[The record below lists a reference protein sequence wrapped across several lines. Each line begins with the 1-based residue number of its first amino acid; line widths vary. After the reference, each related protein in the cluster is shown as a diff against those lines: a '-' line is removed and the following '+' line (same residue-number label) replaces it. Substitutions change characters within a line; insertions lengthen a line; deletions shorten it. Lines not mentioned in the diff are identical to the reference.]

1 MMIKKLFFHCM
12 SWYDTWWRRRH
23 KVEKFDALI
32 SYSFERFEGERRI
45 MNDGSWI
52 EPGDFLAILHF
63 NHECFSSASHNYMRN
78 ALRFR
83 KLILSSLAKL
93 AKDINREQWQQ
104 VKALHGIS
112 WLPPH
117 GEKFGFLIEPL
128 PDSPLTRIRQFY
140 FRLLLKAFF
149 PHIAE
154 RESKRIRPHAYWLT
168 RNNLVK
174 YFSGD
179 SVQDELLAHH

>member
-1 MMIKKLFFHCM
+1 MIRKLFYHGM
-12 SWYDTWWRRRH
+12 SWYDAWWRRRH
-23 KVEKFDALI
+23 KVEKFDALM
-32 SYSFERFEGERRI
+32 SFSIEQYTGDKRI

-63 NHECFSSASHNYMRN
+63 NHDCFSAASHNYMRN

-83 KLILSSLAKL
+83 KLIFSSLSQL
-93 AKDINREQWQQ
+93 AKDLHHQQKWQK

-128 PDSPLTRIRQFY
+128 PDSTLTRMRQFY

-149 PHIAE
+149 PQLFE

-168 RNNLVK
+168 RNNLLK
-174 YFSGD
+174 HFSGE
-179 SVQDELLAHH
+179 SAQHELLAHH

>member
-1 MMIKKLFFHCM
+1 MFRKLFFHCM
-12 SWYDTWWRRRH
+12 NGYDAWWRRRH
-23 KVEKFDALI
+23 KVKQFDVLI
-32 SYSFERFEGERRI
+32 SYSLEQFSGDRRM

-63 NHECFSSASHNYMRN
+63 NHDCFSSASHNPMRN

-83 KLILSSLAKL
+83 KLIFSSLTRL
-93 AKDINREQWQQ
+93 AKEVCHQQQWQQ

-128 PDSPLTRIRQFY
+128 PDSPLTRVRQFY
-140 FRLLLKAFF
+140 FRLLLNAFF
-149 PHIAE
+149 PQLAA

-168 RNNLVK
+168 RHNLLK
-174 YFSGD
+174 YFSGA
-179 SVQDELLAHH
+179 SAQDEFLTHR